1 MIFEGI
7 IQSCSNVSK
16 LNFVVAST
24 GDRHGSV
31 GQKSLVGKE
40 EGTLVLLN
48 RSGDEI
54 YEVRFWQITL
64 ECTTMLLC
72 SLSLSFFYF
81 S

>member
-1 MIFEGI
+1 MNFEGI

-16 LNFVVAST
+16 LNFVVALT
-24 GDRHGSV
+24 GGRHGSA

-54 YEVRFWQITL
+54 FAKRKFVKLGFGK
-64 ECTTMLLC
+64 
-72 SLSLSFFYF
+72 SL
-81 S
+81 